1 LGSESYSDPKWLT
14 PKIRDSFG
22 NKENYMAHQW
32 RFFRSG
38 GFDQVRLDQ
47 IADWQHLNELDPK
60 LWAALSC
67 PVKGLEFDART
78 MSYLDTDN
86 DGRVRIDEV
95 KTAVAWALSA
105 LQQPQV
111 LLNGEALP
119 LSAINTSTD
128 EGQKLLASAKRIL
141 QNLGK
146 ADASALTVADTAD
159 MAQIF
164 PAHQLNGDGI
174 ITEELA
180 ASAEL
185 KQLIS
190 TLLVLEISSVDRS
203 GAPGINQEQLEQFVA
218 DAQAFTDWQ
227 QSGHGISTVLGAGT
241 DEAFQLLC
249 AVDAKVTDYFTRC
262 QLAAYDSNAT
272 TPLNGAA
279 EDYAALS
286 RQLLSQATL
295 DTSYLPLAQISA
307 AGSLPLDKGVHP
319 HWARVL
325 GRLAELAAALWPA
338 KTSINAN
345 DWQQL
350 KDVLQP
356 YADWKAAQPSTKAST
371 LEPEILAA
379 CLNEATLQQAY
390 ALMAQ
395 DISQQAEAESVL
407 DVDKLVRYQRYLR
420 DLLRNF
426 VNFEIFYSLE
436 KPAIFQNGR
445 LYLDGRSC
453 DLCLNVNDAAKHA
466 KLAGLSG
473 IYLLYVDCVRSATGE
488 KKSIVAS
495 MTAGDA
501 GNLMVGRNGVFYDP
515 AGQDWDATVT
525 QIVANPIS
533 IREAFFTPY
542 QRIGRMISDQIQKF
556 AAAKDKDIEA
566 KSAAGVG
573 GAAKIAE
580 TPATKP
586 AAPAPFDVAKFAGIF
601 AAIGLAIGAIG
612 TALAA
617 VVTGFLGLVWWQM
630 PLALVGIIFFI
641 SGPSM
646 LLAWFKLRARNLAP
660 LLDANGWAINTN
672 AKLSIKFGTKLTS
685 LALLPKGSK
694 RTLIDP
700 YEEKSNAGLWFML
713 LVILVTAWVLWR
725 QGLLAQW
732 L

>member
-1 LGSESYSDPKWLT
+1 
-14 PKIRDSFG
+14 
-22 NKENYMAHQW
+22 MAHQW

-47 IADWQHLNELDPK
+47 IEDWQHLDQLDPK

-67 PVKGLEFDART
+67 PVQGLEFDART
-78 MSYLDTDN
+78 MSYLDTDQ

-95 KTAVAWALSA
+95 KAAVAWALSA

-111 LLNGEALP
+111 LLTGQELP

-146 ADASALTVADTAD
+146 TDAGSLTVADTAD

-180 ASAEL
+180 SSPEL
-185 KQLIS
+185 KQLIT
-190 TLLVLEISSVDRS
+190 TLLALEISSVDRS
-203 GAPGINQEQLEQFVA
+203 GAPGINQEQLELFVA
-218 DAQAFTDWQ
+218 DGKAFTQWQ
-227 QSGHGISTVLGAGT
+227 QSGHQISTVLGAGT
-241 DEAFQLLC
+241 DEAFQLLS
-249 AVDAKVTDYFTRC
+249 ALDAKVTDYFTRC

-272 TPLNGAA
+272 LSLNGAA

-307 AGSLPLDKGVHP
+307 EGTLALDKGVHP
-319 HWARVL
+319 HWAKVL
-325 GRLAELAAALWPA
+325 SRLAELVTAIWPA
-338 KTSINAN
+338 KTSINAK

-350 KDVLQP
+350 KDTLQP
-356 YADWKAAQPSTKAST
+356 YADWKAAQPATKASM

-379 CLNEATLQQAY
+379 CLNESTLQEAY

-395 DISQQAEAESVL
+395 DLAQQAEAESVL
-407 DVDKLVRYQRYLR
+407 DVDKLVRYQAYLR
-420 DLLRNF
+420 DLLCNF
-426 VNFEIFYSLE
+426 VNFEYFYSLE

-501 GNLMVGRNGVFYDP
+501 GNLMVGRNGVYYD
-515 AGQDWDATVT
+515 AKGQDWDATVT

-542 QRIGRMISDQIQKF
+542 QRIGRMISEQIQKF
-556 AAAKDKDIEA
+556 AAAKDKDIES

-573 GAAKIAE
+573 DAAKIAD
-580 TPATKP
+580 TPAPKA

-601 AAIGLAIGAIG
+601 AAIGLALGAIG

-617 VVTGFLGLVWWQM
+617 VVTGFLSLVWWQM
-630 PLALVGIIFFI
+630 PLALAGIVLFI

-646 LLAWFKLRARNLAP
+646 LLAWFKLRTRNLAP
-660 LLDANGWAINTN
+660 LLDANGWAINTS
-672 AKLSIKFGTKLTS
+672 AKLSINFGTRLTA
-685 LALLPKGSK
+685 LATLPQGSK
-694 RTLIDP
+694 RTLTDP
-700 YEEKSNAGLWFML
+700 YEAKNNSGWYLIV
-713 LVILVTAWVLWR
+713 LVIVVATWVLWR

-732 L
+732 F

>member
-1 LGSESYSDPKWLT
+1 
-14 PKIRDSFG
+14 
-22 NKENYMAHQW
+22 MAHQW

-38 GFDQVRLDQ
+38 GFDQVKLDQ
-47 IADWQHLNELDPK
+47 IADWQHLDELDPK

-78 MSYLDTDN
+78 MGYLDADQ

-95 KTAVAWALSA
+95 KAAVAWALSM
-105 LQQPQV
+105 LQQPTV
-111 LLNGEALP
+111 LLSGDALP
-119 LSAINTSTD
+119 LSAINTQTD

-146 ADASALTVADTAD
+146 GDATSLSVADTAD

-164 PAHQLNGDGI
+164 PANQLNGDGI

-180 ASAEL
+180 NSAEL
-185 KQLIS
+185 KQLIT
-190 TLLVLEISSVDRS
+190 TLLTLEISSVDRS
-203 GAPGINQEQLEQFVA
+203 GAPGISQEQLELFVA
-218 DAQAFTDWQ
+218 DGKAFTEWQ
-227 QSGHGISTVLGAGT
+227 HTGIAMTTVLGDGT
-241 DEAFQLLC
+241 DQAFQLFTAL
-249 AVDAKVTDYFTRC
+249 DAKVTDYFTRC
-262 QLAAYDSNAT
+262 QLAAYDSNAAV
-272 TPLNGAA
+272 PLNGAA

-295 DTSYLPLAQISA
+295 ETNYLPLAQVNAEGHLSVQR
-307 AGSLPLDKGVHP
+307 GVHP
-319 HWARVL
+319 HWAQVL
-325 GRLAELAAALWPA
+325 GQLAELAANLWSGKTTIDA
-338 KTSINAN
+338 K

-350 KDVLQP
+350 KTVLQP
-356 YADWKAAQPSTKAST
+356 YADWKAAQPATKAST
-371 LEPEILAA
+371 LEPELLAA
-379 CLNEATLQQAY
+379 CLDENTLQQAF
-390 ALMAQ
+390 ALMAE
-395 DISQQAEAESVL
+395 DLAQQAEAESVL
-407 DVDKLVRYQRYLR
+407 DVDKLLRYQLYLR

-426 VNFEIFYSLE
+426 VNFENFYSLE

-453 DLCLNVNDAAKHA
+453 DLCLNVNDAGKHA

-501 GNLMVGRNGVFYDP
+501 GNLMVGRNGVYYDA

-556 AAAKDKDIEA
+556 AAAKDKDIES

-573 GAAKIAE
+573 DAAKIAG
-580 TPATKP
+580 TPAAKP
-586 AAPAPFDVAKFAGIF
+586 ATAAPFDVAKFAGIF

-617 VVTGFLGLVWWQM
+617 VVTSFLGLVWWQM
-630 PLALVGIIFFI
+630 PLALLGIVFFI

-672 AKLSIKFGTKLTS
+672 AKLSINFGTRLTA
-685 LALLPKGSK
+685 LAILPKGSK
-694 RTLIDP
+694 RSLTDP
-700 YEEKSNAGLWFML
+700 YEAKSNSGWYLIV
-713 LVILVTAWVLWR
+713 LVIVVATWVLWR

-732 L
+732 F

>member
-1 LGSESYSDPKWLT
+1 
-14 PKIRDSFG
+14 
-22 NKENYMAHQW
+22 MAHQW

-47 IADWQHLNELDPK
+47 IEDWQHLDQLDPK

-78 MSYLDTDN
+78 MSYLDTDL

-95 KTAVAWALSA
+95 KAAVAWALAA

-111 LLNGEALP
+111 LLKGEELP
-119 LSAINTSTD
+119 LAAINTNTED
-128 EGQKLLASAKRIL
+128 GKKLLASAKRIL

-164 PAHQLNGDGI
+164 PANQLNGDGI

-185 KQLIS
+185 KQLIT
-190 TLLVLEISSVDRS
+190 TLLTLEIASVDRS
-203 GAPGINQEQLEQFVA
+203 GAPGINQEQLELFVA
-218 DAQAFTDWQ
+218 DGQAFTDWQ
-227 QSGHGISTVLGAGT
+227 QSAVSTVLGAGT
-241 DEAFQLLC
+241 DEAYQLLC
-249 AVDAKVTDYFTRC
+249 ALDTKVTDYFTRC
-262 QLAAYDSNAT
+262 QLAAYDTNAT
-272 TPLNGAA
+272 ASLNGSA
-279 EDYAALS
+279 EDYVGLS

-295 DTSYLPLAQISA
+295 DTSYLPLAQVNA
-307 AGSLPLDKGVHP
+307 EGTLPLEQGVHP
-319 HWARVL
+319 HWAKVL
-325 GRLAELAAALWPA
+325 SRLAELAASVWPA
-338 KTSINAN
+338 KTTIKAQ

-356 YADWKAAQPSTKAST
+356 YADWKAAQPTTKAST

-379 CLNEATLQQAY
+379 CLNENTLQQAY

-426 VNFEIFYSLE
+426 VNFENFYSLE

-515 AGQDWDATVT
+515 AGQDWDATIT
-525 QIVANPIS
+525 QIVTNPIS

-556 AAAKDKDIEA
+556 AAAKDKDIET

-573 GAAKIAE
+573 DAAKIAE
-580 TPATKP
+580 TPAAKP
-586 AAPAPFDVAKFAGIF
+586 ATPAPFDVAKFAGIF

-630 PLALVGIIFFI
+630 PLAVLGIVFFI

-672 AKLSIKFGTKLTS
+672 AKLSIKFGTKLTA
-685 LALLPKGSK
+685 LALLPKGAK
-694 RTLIDP
+694 RSLIDP
-700 YEEKSNAGLWFML
+700 YEEKSNAGLWLIL
-713 LVILVTAWVLWR
+713 LVIAVTTWVLWR
-725 QGLLAQW
+725 QGLLAQFF
-732 L
+732 

>member
-1 LGSESYSDPKWLT
+1 
-14 PKIRDSFG
+14 
-22 NKENYMAHQW
+22 MAHQW

-38 GFDQVRLDQ
+38 GFDQVKLDQ
-47 IADWQHLNELDPK
+47 IEDWQQLNQLDPK

-78 MSYLDTDN
+78 LSYLDTDN

-95 KTAVAWALSA
+95 KAAVTWALSA
-105 LQQPQV
+105 LQTPQV
-111 LLNGEALP
+111 LLSGHELP
-119 LSAINTSTD
+119 LSAINQSTV

-146 ADASALTVADTAD
+146 TESSALTVADTAD
-159 MAQIF
+159 MSQIF
-164 PAHQLNGDGI
+164 PATQLNGDGI
-174 ITEELA
+174 ITAELA
-180 ASAEL
+180 GNPAV
-185 KQLIS
+185 KQLIN
-190 TLLVLEISSVDRS
+190 TLITLEIVSVDRS
-203 GAPGINQEQLEQFVA
+203 GAPGISQEQLALFVA
-218 DAQAFTDWQ
+218 DGQSFTDWQ
-227 QSGHGISTVLGAGT
+227 KAGNGISTLLGDHT
-241 DEAFQLLC
+241 DEAFQLVSAL
-249 AVDAKVTDYFTRC
+249 DAKITDYFTRC
-262 QLAAYDSNAT
+262 QLAAYDVNAT
-272 TPLNGAA
+272 APLNGAT

-286 RQLLSQATL
+286 RQLLSQTTL
-295 DTSYLPLAQISA
+295 ETNYLPLAQISA
-307 AGSLPLDKGVHP
+307 KGTLPLTSGIHP
-319 HWARVL
+319 HWAKVL
-325 GRLAELAAALWPA
+325 ERLAELAAAVWSS
-338 KTSINAN
+338 KNEINAK

-350 KDVLQP
+350 KNVLQP
-356 YADWKAAQPSTKAST
+356 YADWKAAQPATKAST
-371 LEPEILAA
+371 LEPEVLAA
-379 CLNEATLQQAY
+379 CLDEATLQDAY
-390 ALMAQ
+390 ALMAE
-395 DISQQAEAESVL
+395 DLAQQAEAESVL
-407 DVDKLVRYQRYLR
+407 DVDKLVRFQLYLR

-426 VNFEIFYSLE
+426 VSFENFYSLD

-453 DLCLNVNDAAKHA
+453 DLCLNVNDAGKHA

-473 IYLLYVDCVRSATGE
+473 IYLLYIDCVRSATGE

-501 GNLMVGRNGVFYDP
+501 GNLMVGRNGVFYDM

-542 QRIGRMISDQIQKF
+542 QRIGRMVSDQIQKF

-573 GAAKIAE
+573 DAAKMADKSAK
-580 TPATKP
+580 PAT
-586 AAPAPFDVAKFAGIF
+586 PAPFDVAKFAGIF

-630 PLALVGIIFFI
+630 PLVLVGIVFFI

-660 LLDANGWAINTN
+660 LLDANGWAINSN
-672 AKLSIKFGTKLTS
+672 AKLSIKFGTQLT
-685 LALLPKGSK
+685 ALPILPKGSK
-694 RTLIDP
+694 RNLTDP
-700 YEEKSNAGLWFML
+700 YEAKNNSGLWL
-713 LVILVTAWVLWR
+713 ILVVVVVVGWVLSR
-725 QGLLAQW
+725 QGFVADFINGVVAGFNAS
-732 L
+732 

>member
-1 LGSESYSDPKWLT
+1 
-14 PKIRDSFG
+14 
-22 NKENYMAHQW
+22 MAHQW

-38 GFDQVRLDQ
+38 GFDQVKLDQ
-47 IADWQHLNELDPK
+47 IADWQHLDELDPK

-78 MSYLDTDN
+78 MGYLDADQ

-95 KTAVAWALSA
+95 KAAVAWALSM
-105 LQQPQV
+105 LQQPTV
-111 LLNGEALP
+111 LLSGDALP
-119 LSAINTSTD
+119 LSAINTQTD

-146 ADASALTVADTAD
+146 GDATSLSVADTAD

-164 PAHQLNGDGI
+164 PANQLNGDGI

-180 ASAEL
+180 NSAEL
-185 KQLIS
+185 KQLIA
-190 TLLVLEISSVDRS
+190 TLLTLEISSVDRS
-203 GAPGINQEQLEQFVA
+203 GAPGISQEQLELFVA
-218 DAQAFTDWQ
+218 DGKAFTEWQ
-227 QSGHGISTVLGAGT
+227 HTGIAMTTVLGDGT
-241 DEAFQLLC
+241 DQAFQLFTAL
-249 AVDAKVTDYFTRC
+249 DAKVTDYFTRC
-262 QLAAYDSNAT
+262 QLAAYDSNAAV
-272 TPLNGAA
+272 PLNGAA

-295 DTSYLPLAQISA
+295 ETNYLPLAQVNAEGQLSVQR
-307 AGSLPLDKGVHP
+307 GVHP
-319 HWARVL
+319 HWAQVL
-325 GRLAELAAALWPA
+325 GQLSELAANLWSGKTTIDA
-338 KTSINAN
+338 K

-350 KDVLQP
+350 KTVLQP
-356 YADWKAAQPSTKAST
+356 YADWKAAQPATKAST
-371 LEPEILAA
+371 LEPELLAA
-379 CLNEATLQQAY
+379 CLHEETLQQAF
-390 ALMAQ
+390 ALMAE
-395 DISQQAEAESVL
+395 DLAQQAEAESVL
-407 DVDKLVRYQRYLR
+407 DVDKLLRYQLYLR

-426 VNFEIFYSLE
+426 VNFENFYSLE

-453 DLCLNVNDAAKHA
+453 DLCLNVNDAGKHA

-501 GNLMVGRNGVFYDP
+501 GNLMVGRNGVYYDA
-515 AGQDWDATVT
+515 AGHDWDATVT

-556 AAAKDKDIEA
+556 AAAKDKDIES

-573 GAAKIAE
+573 DAAKIAG
-580 TPATKP
+580 TPAAKP
-586 AAPAPFDVAKFAGIF
+586 ATAAPFDVAKFAGIF

-617 VVTGFLGLVWWQM
+617 VVTSFLGLVWWQM
-630 PLALVGIIFFI
+630 PLALLGIVFFI

-672 AKLSIKFGTKLTS
+672 AKLSINFGTRLTA
-685 LALLPKGSK
+685 LAILPKGSK
-694 RTLIDP
+694 RSLTDP
-700 YEEKSNAGLWFML
+700 YEAKSNSGWYLIV
-713 LVILVTAWVLWR
+713 LVIVVATWVLWR
-725 QGLLAQW
+725 QGLLTQW
-732 L
+732 F

>member
-1 LGSESYSDPKWLT
+1 
-14 PKIRDSFG
+14 
-22 NKENYMAHQW
+22 MAHQW

-47 IADWQHLNELDPK
+47 IEDWQHLDQLDPK

-78 MSYLDTDN
+78 MSYLDTDL

-95 KTAVAWALSA
+95 KAAVAWALAA

-111 LLNGEALP
+111 LLKGEELP
-119 LSAINTSTD
+119 LAAINTNTED
-128 EGQKLLASAKRIL
+128 GKKLLASAKRIL

-164 PAHQLNGDGI
+164 PANQLNGDGI

-185 KQLIS
+185 KQLIT
-190 TLLVLEISSVDRS
+190 TLLTLEIASVDRS
-203 GAPGINQEQLEQFVA
+203 GAPGINQEQLELFVA
-218 DAQAFTDWQ
+218 DGQAFTDWQ
-227 QSGHGISTVLGAGT
+227 QSAVSTVLGAGT
-241 DEAFQLLC
+241 DEAYQLLC
-249 AVDAKVTDYFTRC
+249 ALDAKVTDYFTRC
-262 QLAAYDSNAT
+262 QLAAYDTNAT
-272 TPLNGAA
+272 ASLNGST
-279 EDYAALS
+279 EDYLGLS

-295 DTSYLPLAQISA
+295 DTSYLPLAQVNA
-307 AGSLPLDKGVHP
+307 EGTLPLEQGVHP
-319 HWARVL
+319 HWAKVL
-325 GRLAELAAALWPA
+325 SRLAELAASVWPA
-338 KTSINAN
+338 KTTIKAQ

-356 YADWKAAQPSTKAST
+356 YADWKAAQPTTKAST

-379 CLNEATLQQAY
+379 CLNENTLQQAY

-426 VNFEIFYSLE
+426 VNFENFYSLE

-515 AGQDWDATVT
+515 AGQDWDATIT
-525 QIVANPIS
+525 QIVTNPIS

-556 AAAKDKDIEA
+556 AAAKDKDIET

-573 GAAKIAE
+573 DAAKIAE
-580 TPATKP
+580 TPAAKP
-586 AAPAPFDVAKFAGIF
+586 ATPAPFDVAKFAGIF

-630 PLALVGIIFFI
+630 PLAVLGIVFFI

-672 AKLSIKFGTKLTS
+672 AKLSIKFGTKLTA
-685 LALLPKGSK
+685 LALLPKGAK
-694 RTLIDP
+694 RSLIDP
-700 YEEKSNAGLWFML
+700 YEEKSNAGLWLIL
-713 LVILVTAWVLWR
+713 LVIAVTTWVLWR
-725 QGLLAQW
+725 QGLLAQFF
-732 L
+732 

>member
-1 LGSESYSDPKWLT
+1 
-14 PKIRDSFG
+14 
-22 NKENYMAHQW
+22 MAHQW

-38 GFDQVRLDQ
+38 GFDQVKLDQ
-47 IADWQHLNELDPK
+47 IEDWQQLNQLDPK

-78 MSYLDTDN
+78 LSYLDTDN

-95 KTAVAWALSA
+95 KAAVTWALSA
-105 LQQPQV
+105 LQTPQV
-111 LLNGEALP
+111 LLSGHELP
-119 LSAINTSTD
+119 LSAINQSTV

-146 ADASALTVADTAD
+146 TESSALTVADTAD
-159 MAQIF
+159 MSQIF
-164 PAHQLNGDGI
+164 PATQLNGDGI
-174 ITEELA
+174 ITAELA
-180 ASAEL
+180 GNPAV
-185 KQLIS
+185 KQLIN
-190 TLLVLEISSVDRS
+190 TLITLEIVSVDRS
-203 GAPGINQEQLEQFVA
+203 GAPGISQEQLALFVA
-218 DAQAFTDWQ
+218 DGQSFTDWQ
-227 QSGHGISTVLGAGT
+227 KAGNGISTLLGDHT
-241 DEAFQLLC
+241 DEAFQLVSAL
-249 AVDAKVTDYFTRC
+249 DAKITDYFTRC
-262 QLAAYDSNAT
+262 QLAAYDVNAT
-272 TPLNGAA
+272 APLNGAT

-286 RQLLSQATL
+286 RQLLSQTTL
-295 DTSYLPLAQISA
+295 ETNYLPLAQISA
-307 AGSLPLDKGVHP
+307 KGTLPLTSGIHP
-319 HWARVL
+319 HWAKVL
-325 GRLAELAAALWPA
+325 ERLAELAAAVWSS
-338 KTSINAN
+338 KNEINAK

-356 YADWKAAQPSTKAST
+356 YADWKAAQPATKAST
-371 LEPEILAA
+371 LEPEVLAA
-379 CLNEATLQQAY
+379 CLDEATLQDAY
-390 ALMAQ
+390 ALMAE
-395 DISQQAEAESVL
+395 DLAQQAEAESVL
-407 DVDKLVRYQRYLR
+407 DVDKLVRFQLYLR

-426 VNFEIFYSLE
+426 VSFENFYSLD

-453 DLCLNVNDAAKHA
+453 DLCLNVNDAGKHA

-473 IYLLYVDCVRSATGE
+473 IYLLYIDCVRSATGE

-501 GNLMVGRNGVFYDP
+501 GNLMVGRNGVFYDM

-542 QRIGRMISDQIQKF
+542 QRIGRMVSDQIQKF

-573 GAAKIAE
+573 DAAKMADKSAK
-580 TPATKP
+580 PAT
-586 AAPAPFDVAKFAGIF
+586 PAPFDVAKFAGIF

-630 PLALVGIIFFI
+630 PLVLVGIVFFI

-660 LLDANGWAINTN
+660 LLDANGWAINSN
-672 AKLSIKFGTKLTS
+672 AKLSIKFGTQLT
-685 LALLPKGSK
+685 ALPILPKGSK
-694 RTLIDP
+694 RNLTDP
-700 YEEKSNAGLWFML
+700 YEAKNNSGLWL
-713 LVILVTAWVLWR
+713 ILVVVVVVGWVLSR
-725 QGLLAQW
+725 QGFVADFINGVVAGFNAS
-732 L
+732 